1 MYICWYYVIVRVV
14 DQLGGCGYTGGQTF
28 WVDPRLDL
36 ELKVVL
42 QVDLVRVV
50 LGWGC
55 TWLELYLVCILLVV
69 VVLGQ
74 SFTWLQLQLILLAIV
89 CTWLQLYWLELYL
102 VRVILDFAWLQLYLV
117 GVILHFTWL
126 ELYLVEVEQ
135 FALWL
140 IVTIYCGVVV
150 KKCYIH
156 INI

>member
-1 MYICWYYVIVRVV
+1 MLQGIQVRVV

-28 WVDPRLDL
+28 WVDLRLDL

-74 SFTWLQLQLILLAIV
+74 SFSWLQLQLILLGCSCAAFSCNWLYLVIV
-89 CTWLQLYWLELYL
+89 VL
-102 VRVILDFAWLQLYLV
+102 VRVILGYSFTWLQLQLICT
-117 GVILHFTWL
+117 GQSCAAFGCKW
-126 ELYLVEVEQ
+126 LYLQ
-135 FALWL
+135 L
-140 IVTIYCGVVV
+140 VVLGYS
-150 KKCYIH
+150 CTGWEIDE
-156 INI
+156 NG